1 MLKKWPFLWLI
12 AFIVSNKKF
21 SYGSGPFFQS
31 YTRTTLFS
39 RFALR
44 QLDLIENKCFVRL
57 LHELWRRKNAPT
69 FFLFLKSLLQATV
82 GSIDKDLIHSIRWAY
97 WAVEAGFEPRS
108 LCLWCATSLATMLPM
123 QQKRSGSQ
131 PAQDLDPHHWF

>member
-1 MLKKWPFLWLI
+1 MSVFMTHC
-12 AFIVSNKKF
+12 FYSNTKF

-39 RFALR
+39 RFAFR

-57 LHELWRRKNAPT
+57 LHDFWRRKKCPN
-69 FFLFLKSLLQATV
+69 FFLFISQVPIASYCWLYTV
-82 GSIDKDLIHSIRWAY
+82 DKDLIHSICWAY

-131 PAQDLDPHHWF
+131 PAQDLDPQHWF